1 MQLATQDKAVKVVLS
16 DCGPSDFLKVVP
28 SDKSG
33 PFGFLKSGHLNLWDL
48 VLFVP
53 PAAF

>member
-1 MQLATQDKAVKVVLS
+1 MPFVPNGLKVVLS
-16 DCGPSDFLKVVP
+16 DRDPSDF

-53 PAAF
+53 PAVF